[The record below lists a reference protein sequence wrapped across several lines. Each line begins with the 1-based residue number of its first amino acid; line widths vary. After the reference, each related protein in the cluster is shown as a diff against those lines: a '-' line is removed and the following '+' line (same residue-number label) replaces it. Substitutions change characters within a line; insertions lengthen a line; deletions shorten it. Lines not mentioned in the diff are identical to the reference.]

1 MSLRKN
7 GERNGSEDMDKTE
20 SKFTKG
26 TIPISDT
33 RWKVF
38 TVRNNEIVEIGEVF
52 VSGKRVSK
60 EMNDHQ
66 SIKGYEPY
74 DIAERL
80 TSKKFPKA
88 NPLIIEMI
96 YAEHRRKIEDNSS
109 YKKNR

>member
-1 MSLRKN
+1 MILNVN

-26 TIPISDT
+26 IIPISDT

-38 TVRNNEIVEIGEVF
+38 TVRNDEIVEIGEVF

-60 EMNDHQ
+60 EMDEHQ

-80 TSKKFPKA
+80 ASRKYPKA

-96 YAEHRRKIEDNSS
+96 YE
-109 YKKNR
+109 